1 MAYQYDYFFSYK
13 RDPQSDLWHRTVREK
28 LDFLLR
34 MELGRPTLSAFLD
47 TEEIAAGLNVKEKL
61 AESAKK
67 SRCAICIW
75 SPLYF
80 QSKWCVSEWKT
91 FHERE
96 RGWNC
101 NVVVPASYHDGKN
114 FPADAK
120 SKQFMDFSE
129 YTSIMDGFWGTV
141 RAVNFEPILK
151 KFAKD
156 AAIIIRGAPAYDDSF
171 PVTEVDDSE
180 LQPPPDIGR
189 PANG

>member
-1 MAYQYDYFFSYK
+1 MRDLYLVTTLFSV
-13 RDPQSDLWHRTVREK
+13 QMVCLGVENVSRTRAR
-28 LDFLLR
+28 L
-34 MELGRPTLSAFLD
+34 ELQ
-47 TEEIAAGLNVKEKL
+47 
-61 AESAKK
+61 
-67 SRCAICIW
+67 CC
-75 SPLYF
+75 
-80 QSKWCVSEWKT
+80 C
-91 FHERE
+91 
-96 RGWNC
+96 
-101 NVVVPASYHDGKN
+101 PASYHDGKN

-180 LQPPPDIGR
+180 LQPLQTSGARPMDSPPRVVSRAGYIYTFYSYKGGVGR
-189 PANG
+189 SMALVNVGV